1 MEIYGN
7 PRGRAARELCGD
19 FLPVIGT
26 VGTAGATF
34 VDRSLSLSLAQ
45 AQRSDRLAQM
55 VKHNNV
61 VPNRH
66 FHKDWQVRVRTW
78 FNQAPSKKSRRNKR
92 AAKAEAIF
100 PRPVGGREQQIGF
113 SGLT

>member
-1 MEIYGN
+1 
-7 PRGRAARELCGD
+7 
-19 FLPVIGT
+19 
-26 VGTAGATF
+26 
-34 VDRSLSLSLAQ
+34 
-45 AQRSDRLAQM
+45 M

-100 PRPVGGREQQIGF
+100 PRPVAGLLRPAVRPPTKRYDMKLRSGKGF
-113 SGLT
+113 TLLELKVRSALRPTALTTPFVIS